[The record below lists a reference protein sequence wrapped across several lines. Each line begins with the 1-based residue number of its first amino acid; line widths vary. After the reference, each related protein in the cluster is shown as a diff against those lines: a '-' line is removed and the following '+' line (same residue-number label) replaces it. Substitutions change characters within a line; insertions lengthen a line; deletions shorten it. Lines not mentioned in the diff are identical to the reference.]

1 MVVCRD
7 EEVRADLLDVLWGQA
22 SVGGE
27 VVLDAAVLV
36 TKQLEEGEH
45 RVMSKGGIG
54 RLFEVAREGRGRMVS
69 YRQVNMFSA
78 ASVLEAKSGTCAR
91 RAMTICRAGS
101 RPTRVKA

>member
-1 MVVCRD
+1 MVVCGD
-7 EEVRADLLDVLWGQA
+7 KEIGADLLDVLWGQA
-22 SVGGE
+22 SGGGE

-36 TKQLEEGEH
+36 TKQLQKGEH
-45 RVMSKGGIG
+45 RVMSRGGIG
-54 RLFEVAREGRGRMVS
+54 RLFEGARNRRRRPVS

>member
-36 TKQLEEGEH
+36 TKQLQKGEH
-45 RVMSKGGIG
+45 RVMSRGITE
-54 RLFEVAREGRGRMVS
+54 RLFEGARNRRGETCLVPASEHIQRCFRVGREERHL
-69 YRQVNMFSA
+69 R
-78 ASVLEAKSGTCAR
+78 EACHDHLP
-91 RAMTICRAGS
+91 CRLATY
-101 RPTRVKA
+101 TR